1 MSPIS
6 DSKLNRNNQSTKSV
20 MDLTKQPVY
29 VRKRRGKEIG
39 EVEAVNKETIVVKK
53 GLRNERYYYVPLDK
67 VEGWDGHVVCLTMTE
82 DEVKQFERKV
92 KPDKS
97 NYFTKDQGYGSEA
110 IEKDKKLSDKL
121 PFVRIIKR
129 AD

>member
-1 MSPIS
+1 
-6 DSKLNRNNQSTKSV
+6 
-20 MDLTKQPVY
+20 
-29 VRKRRGKEIG
+29 
-39 EVEAVNKETIVVKK
+39 
-53 GLRNERYYYVPLDK
+53 
-67 VEGWDGHVVCLTMTE
+67 MTE
-82 DEVKQFERKV
+82 DELKQFERKA

-97 NYFTKDQGYGSEA
+97 NYFAKDQGYGSEA

>member
-6 DSKLNRNNQSTKSV
+6 DSKLNRNNQATKSV

-82 DEVKQFERKV
+82 DELKQFERKA

-110 IEKDKKLSDKL
+110 TEKDKKISDKL
-121 PFVRIIKR
+121 PFVRIINR